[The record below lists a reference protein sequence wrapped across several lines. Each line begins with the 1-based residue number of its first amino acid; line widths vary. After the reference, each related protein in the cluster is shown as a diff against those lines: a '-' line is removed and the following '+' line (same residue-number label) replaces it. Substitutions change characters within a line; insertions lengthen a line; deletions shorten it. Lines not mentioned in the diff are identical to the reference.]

1 MTDKATVSGDESDA
15 VRRRYAAR
23 ADSRTDWR
31 YNFLNPAVWQS
42 VFERQRQTADLLARY
57 APAPLATLRLVE
69 VGCGEGGN
77 LLEFLRY
84 GMAPTHLQGLELLEE
99 RAAMAR
105 QKLPDG
111 VSLHVGDALRA
122 PIADGSQDIVFQS
135 VVFSSLLDDGFQ
147 LALAAAMWR
156 WLKPGGAVLWYD
168 FVYDNPGNR
177 DVRGVPRA
185 RIRELFPQGTMHA
198 RRVTLAPPIARR
210 VTAVHPALYGL
221 LNALPLLRT
230 HLLCWITKP

>member
-1 MTDKATVSGDESDA
+1 MMDKTKFSGDESDA

-42 VFERQRQTADLLARY
+42 VFERQRHTADLLARH
-57 APAPLATLRLVE
+57 APAALSTLRLVE

-84 GMAPTHLQGLELLEE
+84 GMEPSNLQGLELLED

-105 QKLPDG
+105 QRLPAG
-111 VSLHVGDALRA
+111 VSFHVGNALHA
-122 PIADGSQDIVFQS
+122 QIAEGSQDIAFQS
-135 VVFSSLLDDGFQ
+135 VVFSSLLDDNFQ
-147 LALAAAMWR
+147 ESLAAAMWR

-168 FVYDNPGNR
+168 FIYNNPGNR
-177 DVRGVPRA
+177 DVRGMPRR
-185 RIRELFPQGTMHA
+185 RIRELFPQGKIES

-210 VTAVHPALYGL
+210 VVRVHPSLYGWF
-221 LNALPLLRT
+221 NMMPWLRT
-230 HLLCWITKP
+230 HELCWIHKP